1 MRCPSGDELLAFQLG
16 ELAEPQIETIG
27 RHLQTCARCE
37 QHARALD
44 SSSDLV
50 LSALRRPIAASVDTL
65 EYRVPSSVAP
75 TTVGPAPEIPG
86 YEVLGL
92 LGRGGMSLVWK
103 ARDRRLGR
111 LVAVKCLRADGA
123 AEVERFRAE
132 AGAVARLQHPHIV
145 QIFEIGEWR
154 GQPFLTLE
162 FLDGGTLAEHLGGKP
177 QDAHAAA
184 ALVQTVARAVHY
196 AHTQGI
202 VHRDLKPANVL
213 LQIADGKLPI
223 DDLQSKPKS
232 AIFNLQSAI
241 PKIADFGIA
250 KHLRAAGQTREG
262 DIFGTASYMAPEQ
275 AAGKTGIGPASDVYS
290 LGVILYEMLTGRVPL
305 QGPSD
310 LDTLLLVVN
319 QEPVSPRRLQP
330 GLPRDLETICLKC
343 LQKEPGGRYASALDL
358 ALDLGRFLAGEPIH
372 ARRVGLGERSAKWA
386 KRRPAVAALLAFSA
400 MASVVLVVGTLVYNG
415 LLGRALEDAQANL
428 KKALRAEEDAR
439 LAEQDKTRQLALAYM
454 RDALAQRNT
463 GEAGR
468 RFKSLE
474 ILKQAVALY
483 PGRLDA
489 STALEFR
496 NVAIACLTLS
506 DLQSKEWTQ
515 DPGWSMPLACDAG
528 LQYYV
533 VNDEQAKA
541 GYVNQGRLSVRRIS
555 DHEEIARLEG
565 FKCRVV
571 AAAFS
576 PDGKYLAAHY
586 DQGGRHIYIWDLSTR
601 QPIVKEKPPHYYLP
615 VFSPDSSLAA
625 IQQPNHAIRVYE
637 LSTGKFKE
645 LPAGPPIRQLE
656 FHPDG
661 KRLVV
666 VSGNSIH
673 FRHVDD
679 SAGLIQQLSK
689 LVEESNWFG
698 RPAFQHPSAIWSIAW
713 RGDGKIFATGCGGQP
728 FDVYVWDVEN
738 PDQPLRVLKGHSE
751 PIVSLAFNRRGD
763 MLLSESWDSSLRLWD
778 PMVGQLLRTP
788 ASFRS
793 YSFGHDDQRLNE
805 RWQVATGREC
815 RTLHETKTPT
825 WATIC
830 PDGPLKGRLMASVN
844 TRGVQLW
851 DLMSTREG
859 DQKLT
864 TLDIGMALS
873 VHFDAAGKH
882 LITDSKT
889 IGLQRWPLKA
899 DPETGSLVVGPP
911 QSPGL
916 SAQARSIWPNYDPDF
931 VLASDS
937 RTIAHCPGPTGH
949 AVLFDLDRPDRKRLI
964 DSPGLRHAAFSPD
977 GRWLATGN
985 WQHHGASVW
994 NARTCQPERRLDLG
1008 ERDGRGAA
1016 WPAFSPNGKWL
1027 AIGTFDEY
1035 RVFEAGETP
1044 TWDVKYTIVREN
1056 SARSRA
1062 WAVFSPDSSMVA
1074 VCHSTTEVRLLDPA
1088 TGREFARL
1096 PSSGTPYCFSPDGD
1110 QLVTYAGQDG
1120 NMHVWDLRLLRE
1132 QLHEMD
1138 LDWNLPP
1145 YPTRSA
1151 GNAKPLRVTVIPG
1164 ERPATS
1170 NALVAE
1176 AHVERAGAYLELR
1189 KYAHAAADL
1198 KQAVALKGKRPLWEN
1213 VVGLCSEAIA
1223 KHPDD
1228 AEPYHFRADAQQQL
1242 GRWQEALGDY
1252 SQAIARNPNDAEAY
1266 HQRGH
1271 MHERLKQWQPAIDDL
1286 TQAIAGLPQRH
1297 GLHLCRGKAYF
1308 KAGENDKA
1316 LEDFRKTGP
1325 FTAAGA
1331 NELAWELVVSADA
1344 RKREPGFAVE
1354 LAKQATQEAPQEE
1367 LYWNTLGVAHFRLQ
1381 EWQPAIDA
1389 LLHAEK
1395 LAPDKHFGF
1404 NGFFLAMCYHHLG
1417 DAKTAADYHERA
1429 LRWFQQNDAKLAQR
1443 HRQELQS
1450 FQAEA
1455 EALLRRGK

>member
-1 MRCPSGDELLAFQLG
+1 MGCPSGDELLAFQLG
-16 ELAEPQIETIG
+16 ELAEPQIDTIG
-27 RHLQTCARCE
+27 AHLQTCARCE
-37 QHARALD
+37 EHARELD
-44 SSSDLV
+44 SLSDGV
-50 LSALRRPIAASVDTL
+50 LAALRRQAGVASADTVAYGSSAAT
-65 EYRVPSSVAP
+65 AP
-75 TTVGPAPEIPG
+75 ATAPAPAIPG
-86 YEVLGL
+86 YDVLGL

-111 LVAVKCLRADGA
+111 LVAVKCLRADSA
-123 AEVERFRAE
+123 ADVERFRAE
-132 AGAVARLQHPHIV
+132 AGAVVRLQHPHIV
-145 QIFEIGEWR
+145 QIFEVGEWR

-162 FLDGGTLAEHLGGKP
+162 YLDGGTLAEHLGGKP
-177 QDAHAAA
+177 QDANATA
-184 ALVQTVARAVHY
+184 ALVQTLAVAVHY

-213 LQIADGKLPI
+213 VASGQWSVVSGQSTVNSGKKADSSLATNHCP
-223 DDLQSKPKS
+223 L
-232 AIFNLQSAI
+232 ATLV

-250 KHLRAAGQTREG
+250 KHLRASGQTREG

-319 QEPVSPRRLQP
+319 EEPVSPRRLQP
-330 GLPRDLETICLKC
+330 SLPRDLETICLKC
-343 LQKEPGGRYASALDL
+343 LQKSPAARYASAEEL
-358 ALDLGRFLAGEPIH
+358 ALDLGRFLEGVPIR
-372 ARRVGLGERSAKWA
+372 ARRIGLSERSVKWA
-386 KRRPAVAALLAFSA
+386 KRRPAVAALLAVSA
-400 MASVVLVVGTLVYNG
+400 AACVALAAGALVHNARMGG
-415 LLGRALEDAQANL
+415 ALAEAQTNL
-428 KKALRAEEDAR
+428 TKAIHAEEEAR
-439 LAEQDKTRQLALAYM
+439 HAEQEKTRQLALAYL

-474 ILKQAVALY
+474 TLKKAVALY

-489 STALEFR
+489 NTALEFR

-506 DLQSKEWTQ
+506 DLQSNEWTQ
-515 DPGWSMPLACDAG
+515 DPGWSKPLACDPG
-528 LQYYV
+528 LKYYV
-533 VNDEQAKA
+533 VHDEQPRAD
-541 GYVNQGRLSVRRIS
+541 YVNQGHLSVRRIS

-565 FKCRVV
+565 FQCKVV
-571 AAAFS
+571 TAVLS

-586 DQGGRHIYIWDLSTR
+586 DQGGRHIYIWDLSTC
-601 QPIVKEKPPHYYLP
+601 QAIVKEKPPNYYLP
-615 VFSPDSSLAA
+615 AFSPDGSLAA

-637 LSTGKFKE
+637 LPKGKFKE

-679 SAGLIQQLSK
+679 TAGLIQQLSQ
-689 LVEESNWFG
+689 LVQESNWFG

-728 FDVYVWDVEN
+728 FDIYVWDVDN

-751 PIVSLAFNRRGD
+751 PVVSLAFNRRGD

-788 ASFRS
+788 AGFRS
-793 YSFGHDDQRLNE
+793 YSFGDDDQRLNE

-830 PDGPLKGRLMASVN
+830 PEGPLKGRLMASVS

-873 VHFDAAGKH
+873 VQFDAAGKH

-889 IGLQRWPLKA
+889 IGLQRWPLNA
-899 DPETGSLVVGPP
+899 DPETGSLMVGPP

-931 VLASDS
+931 VLAADS

-949 AVLFDLDRPDRKRLI
+949 AVLFDLDQPDQKRLI

-985 WQHHGASVW
+985 WQHHGARVW

-1008 ERDGRGAA
+1008 ARDGQGAA

-1027 AIGTFDEY
+1027 AIGTFDEI
-1035 RVFEAGETP
+1035 RFFEAGETP

-1062 WAVFSPDSSMVA
+1062 WAAFSPDSSMVA

-1088 TGREFARL
+1088 
-1096 PSSGTPYCFSPDGD
+1096 
-1110 QLVTYAGQDG
+1110 
-1120 NMHVWDLRLLRE
+1120 
-1132 QLHEMD
+1132 
-1138 LDWNLPP
+1138 
-1145 YPTRSA
+1145 
-1151 GNAKPLRVTVIPG
+1151 
-1164 ERPATS
+1164 
-1170 NALVAE
+1170 
-1176 AHVERAGAYLELR
+1176 
-1189 KYAHAAADL
+1189 
-1198 KQAVALKGKRPLWEN
+1198 
-1213 VVGLCSEAIA
+1213 
-1223 KHPDD
+1223 
-1228 AEPYHFRADAQQQL
+1228 
-1242 GRWQEALGDY
+1242 
-1252 SQAIARNPNDAEAY
+1252 
-1266 HQRGH
+1266 
-1271 MHERLKQWQPAIDDL
+1271 
-1286 TQAIAGLPQRH
+1286 
-1297 GLHLCRGKAYF
+1297 
-1308 KAGENDKA
+1308 
-1316 LEDFRKTGP
+1316 
-1325 FTAAGA
+1325 
-1331 NELAWELVVSADA
+1331 
-1344 RKREPGFAVE
+1344 
-1354 LAKQATQEAPQEE
+1354 
-1367 LYWNTLGVAHFRLQ
+1367 
-1381 EWQPAIDA
+1381 
-1389 LLHAEK
+1389 
-1395 LAPDKHFGF
+1395 
-1404 NGFFLAMCYHHLG
+1404 
-1417 DAKTAADYHERA
+1417 
-1429 LRWFQQNDAKLAQR
+1429 
-1443 HRQELQS
+1443 
-1450 FQAEA
+1450 
-1455 EALLRRGK
+1455 